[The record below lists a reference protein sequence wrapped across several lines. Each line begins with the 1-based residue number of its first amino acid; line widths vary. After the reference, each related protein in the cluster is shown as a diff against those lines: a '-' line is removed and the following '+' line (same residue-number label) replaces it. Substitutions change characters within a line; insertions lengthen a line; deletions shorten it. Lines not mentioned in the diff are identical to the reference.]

1 VRSSTCQAGGRP
13 DPRGRRVHELW
24 VRRAGGQF
32 ERVHVFDGVTADGDV
47 LTFAPATPLADVE
60 GVRVVTISLGDL
72 FSAWREIEIRGSLLF
87 GFPRDLHLVARRL
100 RAP

>member
-1 VRSSTCQAGGRP
+1 M
-13 DPRGRRVHELW
+13 
-24 VRRAGGQF
+24 
-32 ERVHVFDGVTADGDV
+32 
-47 LTFAPATPLADVE
+47 ATPLADVE